1 MYLLYFIFYLKGFFL
16 LNPLTVP
23 GLMYVGGGG
32 ITKLN

>member
-23 GLMYVGGGG
+23 GLMYVWGGG
-32 ITKLN
+32 LPN